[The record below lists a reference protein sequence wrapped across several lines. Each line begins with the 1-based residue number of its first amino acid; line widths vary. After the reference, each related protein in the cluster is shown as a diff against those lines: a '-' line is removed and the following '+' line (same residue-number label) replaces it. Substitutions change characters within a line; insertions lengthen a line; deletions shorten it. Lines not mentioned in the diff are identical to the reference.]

1 MTQPLKQ
8 LEKIL
13 NVIDLKRQRLE
24 TDMAALRR
32 RDKDIL
38 DEINTLSMPLVQEPQ
53 NEDETLSYVIA
64 VGKWADWRVR
74 KKEGLEAQRLELGG
88 AITELSQKLQRLNV
102 QISALETQRDAA
114 RKRET
119 DGYAKQQAS
128 QRLETWINAQ

>member
-1 MTQPLKQ
+1 MTQSLKQ

-13 NVIDLKRQRLE
+13 SVIDLKRQRLE

-32 RDKDIL
+32 RDKEIL
-38 DEINTLSMPLVQEPQ
+38 DEINILSTPLEQGLQ

-64 VGKWADWRVR
+64 VSKWADWRER
-74 KKEGLEAQRLELGG
+74 KKEGLEQQRLELGG
-88 AITELSQKLQRLNV
+88 TITELSQQLQRLNV

-114 RKRET
+114 RKREAERH
-119 DGYAKQQAS
+119 AKQQAS

>member
-13 NVIDLKRQRLE
+13 SVIDLKRQRLE

-32 RDKDIL
+32 RYKDIL
-38 DEINTLSMPLVQEPQ
+38 DEINTLSTPLEQGPQ

-64 VGKWADWRVR
+64 MGKWADWRVR

-114 RKRET
+114 RKIQA

>member
-13 NVIDLKRQRLE
+13 SVIDLKRQRLE

-38 DEINTLSMPLVQEPQ
+38 DEINTLSTPLEQGPQ

-64 VGKWADWRVR
+64 MGKWADWRVR
-74 KKEGLEAQRLELGG
+74 KKEGLETQRLELGG

-114 RKRET
+114 RKIQA